1 MTKLEFISALTGK
14 LSYLPWEDVRERV
27 EFYIEAIEDRV
38 EEGLSEEAAVA
49 EVGSPEE
56 IAALIIADLP
66 AAVAEAPHK
75 KQRRKLSSGEIVL
88 LVLGSP
94 LWLSLLIAAA
104 AVVVSL
110 YASLW
115 AVVISLWAVF
125 VSVVAGAFAGVVGG
139 AFLTFANASSGVFL
153 IGAGIFCIGA
163 AILLLHGCKAA
174 TKGAVRLGA
183 YLISFPGRKRREA

>member
-1 MTKLEFISALTGK
+1 MSNHTGGTEIKDTKTPTCTESGYTGDTYCK
-14 LSYLPWEDVRERV
+14 DCG
-27 EFYIEAIEDRV
+27 A
-38 EEGLSEEAAVA
+38 
-49 EVGSPEE
+49 
-56 IAALIIADLP
+56 
-66 AAVAEAPHK
+66 
-75 KQRRKLSSGEIVL
+75 KLSSGEILL

-104 AVVVSL
+104 AVVISL

-115 AVVISLWAVF
+115 AVVISLWAAF

-139 AFLTFANASSGVFL
+139 AFLTFANASSSIFM

-174 TKGAVRLGA
+174 TKGAIRLGA
-183 YLISFPGRKRREA
+183 YPVSLLVKKWRER

>member
-1 MTKLEFISALTGK
+1 MTKLEFISILTGK
-14 LSYLPWEDVRERV
+14 LSHLPWEAVRERV

-38 EEGLSEEAAVA
+38 EEGLSEEEAVA
-49 EVGSPEE
+49 EVGSPDE
-56 IAALIIADLP
+56 IAAQIIADLP
-66 AAVAEAPHK
+66 PAPVEAPSR
-75 KQRRKLSSGEIVL
+75 KQRRKLSSGEILL

-104 AVVVSL
+104 AVVISL

-115 AVVISLWAVF
+115 AVVISLWAAF

-139 AFLTFANASSGVFL
+139 AFLTFANASSSIFM

-174 TKGAVRLGA
+174 TKGAIRLGA
-183 YLISFPGRKRREA
+183 YPVSLLVKKWRER